1 MSQVPT
7 GLLNT
12 RRCPT
17 CGAAKSVQQRD
28 VTNSDLPAHLS
39 RGKFSTDRAR
49 VLPGDS
55 MPSFEAAADPLF
67 AEQLAAVRE
76 IEGTHVSAGSNL
88 ISLWNGIV
96 THPSLLDWL
105 TQSDQVAGSIK
116 GRRDLVKKRR
126 RGILRWLEGPDRGM
140 PFHMPLQFVSSGS
153 ASDRELRLFRLRDE
167 LEYIVVPFT
176 RCVDRFAPGPRPVR
190 DTLTHPLI
198 RAILDWKAS
207 HLDAWL
213 SAYPH
218 LIGGRIYHPI
228 PSDAREALD
237 ARALARGKRITQ
249 PREYLTEVRFDTARF
264 MAWYYGNMN

>member
-1 MSQVPT
+1 MSHVPT
-7 GLLNT
+7 GLLNP

-17 CGAAKSVQQRD
+17 CGAAKAVQQRD
-28 VTNSDLPAHLS
+28 VTLSHLSGHLS
-39 RGKFSTDRAR
+39 RGKFSTEGPR
-49 VLPGDS
+49 VFPGDAL
-55 MPSFEAAADPLF
+55 PSEANEDPLF
-67 AEQLAAVRE
+67 AVQLAAIRE
-76 IEGTHVSAGSNL
+76 IEGRHVRASCNL

-96 THPSLLDWL
+96 THPGLLDWL
-105 TQSDQVAGSIK
+105 TQSDEVAGSIK
-116 GRRDLVKKRR
+116 GRRDLVKRRR

-140 PFHMPLQFVSSGS
+140 PFHVPPQFVASDIS
-153 ASDRELRLFRLRDE
+153 SDRELRLFRLRDE

-190 DTLTHPLI
+190 DTLTHPLV

-207 HLDAWL
+207 HLDGWL

-228 PSDAREALD
+228 PDDARRALD
-237 ARALARGKRITQ
+237 ARAQARGKRITQ
-249 PREYLTEVRFDTARF
+249 PREYLTEVRFDTTRF